1 MRVSKIT
8 LIFTALL
15 FGSVAN
21 LSARE
26 YEGPKSNSSDTG
38 VKSKAANC
46 SPAQTQNQFFVNNV
60 RTAAET
66 GGNTWYDRGNGLPF
80 YEVPAGSGNHAIFAG
95 ALWMGGT
102 DPAGN
107 LKLAAVRF
115 RQNGNDFWPGPLT
128 DDGAATIDPATCEA
142 YDRFFNMSRQMVE
155 THRYYYTLINQGID
169 PSTDPL
175 FEDGYQIPTE
185 IMDWPAHGNTG
196 LGQSFLLAPFAD
208 LRDSETGDILTTP
221 GLYEPEQGDYPLYDL
236 DSEIDCRTRLVTDPV
251 PLFGDFSMYWIFNDK
266 GNIHTES
273 QGEPIGMEIQAQMFA
288 FNTND
293 EINNMTFCNY
303 VLINR
308 GSLTLEETYFAQWV
322 DTDLGNPNDDYVG
335 CDVERGLGYSYNGT
349 DFDQSSQSGPGYGAQ
364 PPAIG
369 IDFFEGP
376 YQDPDGINN
385 LYGIGEGQALNGLGY
400 LNPADSLTS
409 LGVDSIIDNERF
421 GMRRFLYHQ
430 NSEPPIATQGPQVAV
445 EYYQMMRGR
454 WRDNTPMSF
463 GGLGYAPTDPEALR
477 ADFMF
482 PGDSDPLHWGTDGV
496 DPNYPLPGGWTEENE
511 GNPEGDRRFLQ
522 SAGPFTLDP
531 GEFNNIT
538 VGAVYA
544 RASTGGPFASVN
556 SLFIADDKAQAL
568 FENCF
573 RLLSGPD
580 APELTIQELD
590 KTLIFY
596 LRNTNALSNNLGERY
611 EEIDPTIPETDTEGN
626 PYDRT
631 YNFQG
636 YQVYQLRDDEVSAGD
651 LNNPELARLLFQADI
666 EDFDENGE
674 PIGQIINY
682 EFDEQIGLSVPV
694 ERVNGANEGITHS
707 FVVTNDL
714 FAQGDNRLINF
725 KKYYYMAVAYGY
737 NEYEPYNPDPDNP
750 TGQATPYLVGRA
762 SATGAINPVVAIPS
776 KPVPR
781 SFGTVT
787 NASYGDGLPVTRI
800 EGMGNGGNELRLSQE
815 SIEDIMDGAPYK
827 ADTLVYETGFG
838 PLNAKIVDPL
848 NVRAADF
855 VLKFYAPELDENGDY
870 TGEFGLDEEGNYIGD
885 FENSRW
891 YMIDLENPNDTIFS
905 ENSIRVSNEQIIPE
919 YGISVEIGQ
928 YEYEVANPQG
938 ETPRF
943 KPALLNSSLTFNGP
957 EWLAGVP
964 DQEGF
969 TYLNWIRA
977 GTVVTED
984 PEGEDPCYLPEE
996 TGELDPFPIPL
1007 DAFWD
1012 DKLGLDNRQV
1022 YENVIGGIISPAHLV
1037 YQNNCGV
1044 GPLNSIA
1051 ESQARTNTDNRDM
1064 TDLSSIQVFITPD
1077 RELWSRVPVFEM
1089 QHDPAFAQLGSA
1101 SALLRDQTSGGDLVT
1116 KMNLRGAL
1124 SVDKNGLNQTQSG
1137 VNSDEATYFG
1147 EQVITQEQVD
1157 DLVEDLDQEELES
1170 LLRAYNSEY
1179 PEIGLVSGS
1188 GDDLMYNPNALVG
1201 YSIGMGWFPGYAINV
1216 ETGER
1221 LNMGFGENSYFGSDN
1236 GRDMI
1241 WNPSSRVISRLGQ
1254 QFFMGGEH
1262 YFYVF
1267 DNNSLYLE
1275 EDLLDLDEGE
1285 LPEEMPMYD
1294 GGTMAFNALTTGS
1307 NSDRR
1312 SVFAGLEWIGFPLL
1326 IDGFEYLS
1334 PEQGLVP
1341 GEATFSVS
1349 VAKPYEPYATAANEL
1364 GQGVFPNGSFPFV
1377 PTNEARELSDNQW
1390 YPMYS
1395 FSTKGFE
1402 VAVQQQE
1409 VAEEALN
1416 LIDIVPNPYYAY
1428 SSYEQSRVD
1437 NLVKFVNLPPECKI
1451 QIFTVNGTLIRILEK
1466 DNPNTFLEWD
1476 LRNEAFIPVAGGM
1489 YLIHVSVPGVGERV
1503 LKFFMATRPADL
1515 RNL

>member
-1 MRVSKIT
+1 MRVSKIA

-15 FGSVAN
+15 CGMTSAE

-26 YEGPKSNSSDTG
+26 YDGPKSNSSKDG
-38 VKSKAANC
+38 VKAKAANC
-46 SPAQTQNQFFVNNV
+46 SPAQTQNEFFVNNV

-80 YEVPAGSGNHAIFAG
+80 YEVPAGGGNHAIFAG

-115 RQNGNDFWPGPLT
+115 RQQGNDFWPGPLT
-128 DDGAATIDPATCEA
+128 DDGAATIEPETCEA
-142 YDRFFNMSRQMVE
+142 YDTFFNMSRQAVE
-155 THRYYYTLINQGID
+155 VHRFYYTLINQGID
-169 PSTDPL
+169 PTTDPL
-175 FEDGYQIPTE
+175 FENGYTIPEE
-185 IMDWPAHGNTG
+185 ILNWPAHGNTG
-196 LGQSFLLAPFAD
+196 LGQSFVLAPFAD
-208 LRDSETGDILTTP
+208 LRDPETGDILTTP

-273 QGEPIGMEIQAQMFA
+273 QGEPIGMEIQAQMFG

-322 DTDLGNPNDDYVG
+322 DTDLGNADDDYVG
-335 CDVERGLGYSYNGT
+335 CDVGRGLGYSYNG
-349 DFDQSSQSGPGYGAQ
+349 DNFDDGSGSGPGYGTQ

-400 LNPADSLTS
+400 RNEADAFP
-409 LGVDSIIDNERF
+409 DSIIDNERF
-421 GMRRFLYHQ
+421 GMRRFIYHQ
-430 NSEPPIATQGPQVAV
+430 NSDGPQATWGPSIAV
-445 EYYQMMRGR
+445 QYYQMMRGI
-454 WRDNTPMSF
+454 WRDETPMTF
-463 GGLGYAPTDPEALR
+463 GGLGYAPSQPDALR

-482 PGDSDPLHWGTDGV
+482 PGESDPLHWGTDGV
-496 DPNYPLPGGWTEENE
+496 DPNYPLAGGWTDENA
-511 GNPEGDRRFLQ
+511 GNPPSDRRFLQ

-544 RASTGGPFASVN
+544 RASNGGPFASVN

-580 APELTIQELD
+580 APELSIQELD

-596 LRNTNALSNNLGERY
+596 LRNTNALSNNIGEQY
-611 EEIDPTIPETDTEGN
+611 VEIDPTIPEFDTEGN

-631 YNFQG
+631 YDFQG
-636 YQVYQLRDDEVSAGD
+636 YQVYQLRDEDVSVGD
-651 LNNPELARLLFQADI
+651 LEDPELARLLFQADI

-682 EFDEQIGLSVPV
+682 EFDEQIGLSVPT
-694 ERVNGANEGITHS
+694 EKVNGQNEGITHS
-707 FVVTNDL
+707 FVITNDL

-725 KKYYYMAVAYGY
+725 KKYYYIAVAYGY

-750 TGQATPYLVGRA
+750 TGQAAPYLVGRS

-781 SFGTVT
+781 SFGTVI
-787 NASYGDGLPVTRI
+787 NSSYGDGFPVTRI
-800 EGMGNGGNELRLSQE
+800 EGMGNGGNELRLSQS
-815 SIEDIMDGAPYK
+815 SIDEIMSGEPYK
-827 ADTLVYETGFG
+827 ADTLRYLEGFG
-838 PLNAKIVDPL
+838 PLNAKVVDPL

-855 VLKFYAPELDENGDY
+855 ILKFYSGVDEDGNY
-870 TGEFGLDEEGNYIGD
+870 TGD
-885 FENSRW
+885 FNNARW
-891 YMIDLENPNDTIFS
+891 FLIDMANPNDTIFS
-905 ENSIRVSNEQIIPE
+905 ENTIRVANEQIIPE
-919 YGISVEIGQ
+919 YGISVEVGQ
-928 YEYEVANPQG
+928 YEFNVADPQNDNDK
-938 ETPRF
+938 F
-943 KPALLNSSLTFNGP
+943 KPELLNSSLTFSGA
-957 EWLAGVP
+957 EWLSGVA

-977 GTVVTED
+977 GTVVTET
-984 PEGEDPCYLPEE
+984 PEGTAPCYLPEE
-996 TGELDPFPIPL
+996 ADPENPFPLPL

-1012 DKLGLDNRQV
+1012 DKVGLDARQE
-1022 YENVIGGIISPAHLV
+1022 YEDVVNGFLSPAHLV
-1037 YQNNCGV
+1037 YQNNCGL
-1044 GPLNSIA
+1044 GPLNSTA

-1077 RELWSRVPVFEM
+1077 KSRWSRVPVFEM
-1089 QHDPAFAQLGSA
+1089 QHDPAFAQLGEA
-1101 SALLRDQTSGGDLVT
+1101 SMNLRDQKIGQDLSV
-1116 KMNLRGAL
+1116 KMFLRGAL
-1124 SVDKNGLNQTQSG
+1124 SVDKNGLNQSQSG
-1137 VNSDEATYFG
+1137 VNENEATFDG
-1147 EQVITQEQVD
+1147 EQVFTTEYIDNVVD
-1157 DLVEDLDQEELES
+1157 RLDDDELEAV
-1170 LLRAYNSEY
+1170 LAAYHSEY
-1179 PEIGLVSGS
+1179 PTIGVGSGS
-1188 GDDLMYNPNALVG
+1188 GQDITYDPYALVG
-1201 YSIGMGWFPGYAINV
+1201 YSFGMGWFPGYAINL

-1221 LNMGFGENSYFGSDN
+1221 LNMAFAENSYLGADN
-1236 GRDMI
+1236 GRDML
-1241 WNPSSRVISRLGQ
+1241 WNPSSRIGSQLGQ
-1254 QFFMGGEH
+1254 QLFLGGEH

-1267 DNNSLYLE
+1267 DNNALYLQE
-1275 EDLLDLDEGE
+1275 LSDLDED
-1285 LPEEMPMYD
+1285 EESTEMGMYD
-1294 GGTMAFNALTTGS
+1294 GGNLAYNAMVSGVSRLQR
-1307 NSDRR
+1307 NMY
-1312 SVFAGLEWIGFPLL
+1312 AGLEWIGFPLL
-1326 IDGFEYLS
+1326 AQGFDYVT
-1334 PEQGLVP
+1334 PEEGLVP
-1341 GEATFSVS
+1341 DEAVFSAS
-1349 VAKPYEPYATAANEL
+1349 VARPYEPYATAADEL
-1364 GQGVFPNGSFPFV
+1364 GAGDFWPNQEGSLPYV
-1377 PTNEARELSDNQW
+1377 PTDQALELSDNQW
-1390 YPMYS
+1390 YPMYG
-1395 FSTKGFE
+1395 FSTKGSE
-1402 VAVQQQE
+1402 VEVLQQE

-1451 QIFTVNGTLIRILEK
+1451 QIFTVNGTLVRILEK

-1476 LRNEAFIPVAGGM
+1476 LRNESFIPVAGGM
-1489 YLIHVSVPGVGERV
+1489 YLIHVSVPGIGERV